1 MHAED
6 DEEERDRADHVQ
18 HHQRRGDAEAVLE
31 VAESAL
37 GDRDRDRPMLGI
49 AMMLAALFLLASMDA
64 ISKHLTET
72 LAAPQ
77 ILAVRFWVFL
87 TFALALAG
95 RAGFRRT
102 ARSARP
108 RLQIVRSLVMLG
120 QMTAFVVAIAH
131 LPLADVHAV
140 VASAPLIVTALAAVF
155 LGERVGPRRWLAVG
169 IGFVGVLAI
178 IRPGAAVFEPMSL
191 VALGGAMCWAV
202 FQILLRAVGGRDSAE
217 TTTLYSDVVGA
228 ACFSAVAPFVWNP
241 PAPTDWLWLL
251 AVGALGSIGHFLLST
266 AFQRA
271 PASTLQ
277 PFAFSMPVW
286 AALIGWLVFGD
297 VPDAWTIGGGA
308 IVIASGLYA
317 LKRDA

>member
-1 MHAED
+1 MPPET
-6 DEEERDRADHVQ
+6 
-18 HHQRRGDAEAVLE
+18 AV
-31 VAESAL
+31 
-37 GDRDRDRPMLGI
+37 DRDRSAAGDRPALGI

-64 ISKHLTET
+64 IAKHLTET
-72 LAAPQ
+72 LAVPQ
-77 ILAVRFWVFL
+77 ILAIRFWVFL

-102 ARSARP
+102 TRSARP
-108 RLQIVRSLVMLG
+108 RLQIVRALVMVG
-120 QMTAFVVAIAH
+120 QMTAFILAISQ

-155 LGERVGPRRWLAVG
+155 LGERVGPRRWIAVG
-169 IGFVGVLAI
+169 VGFIGVLAI

-191 VALGGAMCWAV
+191 VALAGAMCWAV

-217 TTTLYSDVVGA
+217 TTTLYSAVVGA
-228 ACFSAVAPFVWNP
+228 VCFSAAAPFFWQ
-241 PAPTDWLWLL
+241 APDPVAWLWLF
-251 AVGALGSIGHFLLST
+251 AVGAIGSIGHFLLST

-297 VPDAWTIGGGA
+297 VPDAWTAGGGA

-317 LKRDA
+317 LRRDT